1 MYHSGVNAQDSK
13 TIGRADGCDL
23 RLDDPSVSRLH
34 AVAQVTPEGYLA
46 IQDRDSSNGTWL
58 HRNGRWV
65 RARRVV
71 LGTRDRVRFGDAEVP
86 LERVIDLFGQQGRV
100 RLHDAYAVRGRPLIL
115 EGDAPRARTVFENP
129 RRNPLTG
136 DIEDV
141 ARRSGDDRS

>member
-1 MYHSGVNAQDSK
+1 MYHSGVNHQDSK
-13 TIGRADGCDL
+13 TIGRNPGCDL
-23 RLDDPSVSRLH
+23 LLDDPSVSRLH

-46 IQDRDSSNGTWL
+46 IRDRDSSNGTWL

-65 RARRVV
+65 RARRIV

-86 LERVIDLFGQQGRV
+86 LEQVVGLFGQHGRV
-100 RLHDAYAVRGRPLIL
+100 RLHDAYAVRGRPLIM
-115 EGDAPRARTVFENP
+115 EGDAPRSRAVFENP

-141 ARRSGDDRS
+141 RPPPGDSRS

>member
-1 MYHSGVNAQDSK
+1 MYHSGVNHQETK
-13 TIGRADGCDL
+13 TIGRKPGCDL
-23 RLDDPSVSRLH
+23 LLEDPSVSRLH

-46 IQDRDSSNGTWL
+46 IRDRDSSNGTWL

-65 RARRVV
+65 RARRIV
-71 LGTRDRVRFGDAEVP
+71 LGTRDRVRFGDEEVP
-86 LERVIDLFGQQGRV
+86 LDRLVDLFGQRGLV

-115 EGDAPRARTVFENP
+115 EGEAPRGRAVFENP

-141 ARRSGDDRS
+141 RPLPGDDRS